1 MNLMQ
6 SFKMAI
12 NQIKAN
18 KLRSSLTMLGIIIG
32 TMSVVLFVTIVSGS
46 REAMYDEYRSAGSD
60 TITTYIT
67 PKNENDK
74 LSYED
79 SLRFKEIDGVINIAP
94 LINGNGK
101 VKTDSGE
108 EDISIIGTNDSYKEL
123 NKLKVSDGRFI
134 LPIDVE
140 NSNKIVV
147 LGKSI
152 SQKLFDL
159 QNPVGKYI
167 DVNGIPYKVI
177 GVLDQVYSYG
187 ESPEDKSIYI
197 PITNAER
204 LLKVNGISSIYM
216 SADINKPVEKTISS
230 IENMLLKFLSNK
242 NDFSISS
249 AQQLIESMKSM
260 DAIMDIMVGAIAGV
274 ALFVAG
280 IGIMNMMLVSV
291 SERTRE
297 IGIRKA
303 LGAKRKSILI
313 QFLIEAIIISVLGGI
328 VGIIIGVAASL
339 GVLNIMGTGL
349 HIDWGVISISLTF
362 SILTGVIFGILPAN
376 KASKLQPIQALK
388 AD

>member
-1 MNLMQ
+1 MNLIQ

-12 NQIKAN
+12 SQIKAN

-67 PKNENDK
+67 PKNENEK

-79 SLRFKEIDGVINIAP
+79 SLQFKEIDGVMNIAP
-94 LINGNGK
+94 LINGN
-101 VKTDSGE
+101 VKTKLKSTE
-108 EDISIIGTNDSYKEL
+108 EDIAVIGTNDNYKEL
-123 NKLKVSDGRFI
+123 NKLKVANGRFI

-140 NSNKIVV
+140 YSNKVVV
-147 LGKSI
+147 LGKNI
-152 SQKLFDL
+152 AQRLFDL
-159 QNPVGKYI
+159 QDPVGKYI
-167 DVNGIPYKVI
+167 DINGIPYKVI

-187 ESPEDKSIYI
+187 ESTDDKSIYI

-204 LLKVNGISSIYM
+204 LLKANGISSIYM
-216 SADINKPVEKTISS
+216 SVDINKPVEEIIIN

-242 NDFSISS
+242 NDFFISS

-260 DAIMDIMVGAIAGV
+260 DIIMDIMVGAIAGV

-291 SERTRE
+291 SERTKE

-303 LGAKRKSILI
+303 LGARRKSILI
-313 QFLIEAIIISVLGGI
+313 QFLIEAIIISISGGI
-328 VGIIIGVAASL
+328 IGIIIGVVGSL
-339 GVLNIMGTGL
+339 GILNIMGTKL
-349 HIDWGVISISLTF
+349 YIDWGIICIALTF
-362 SILTGVIFGILPAN
+362 SIITGVIFGILPAN
-376 KASKLQPIQALK
+376 KASKLQPMQALK
-388 AD
+388 TD

>member
-1 MNLMQ
+1 MNLIQ

-12 NQIKAN
+12 SQIKAN

-67 PKNENDK
+67 PKNKK

-79 SLRFKEIDGVINIAP
+79 SLQFKEIDGVMNIAP
-94 LINGNGK
+94 LINGN
-101 VKTDSGE
+101 VKTKLKSTE
-108 EDISIIGTNDSYKEL
+108 EDIDVIGTNDNYKEL
-123 NKLKVSDGRFI
+123 NKLKVANGRFI

-140 NSNKIVV
+140 YSNKVVV
-147 LGKSI
+147 LGKNI
-152 SQKLFDL
+152 AKRLFDL
-159 QNPVGKYI
+159 QDPVGKYI
-167 DVNGIPYKVI
+167 DINGIPYKVI

-187 ESPEDKSIYI
+187 ESTDDKSIYI

-204 LLKVNGISSIYM
+204 LLKANGISSIYM
-216 SADINKPVEKTISS
+216 SVDINKPVEEIIIS

-242 NDFSISS
+242 NDFFISS

-260 DAIMDIMVGAIAGV
+260 DIIMDIMVGTIAGV

-291 SERTRE
+291 SERTKE

-303 LGAKRKSILI
+303 LGARRKSILI
-313 QFLIEAIIISVLGGI
+313 QFLIEAIIISISGGI
-328 VGIIIGVAASL
+328 IGIVIGVVGSL
-339 GVLNIMGTGL
+339 GILNIMGTKL
-349 HIDWGVISISLTF
+349 YIDWRIICISLTF
-362 SILTGVIFGILPAN
+362 SIMTGVIFGILPAN

-388 AD
+388 TD